1 MEQHPVDLA
10 DGLAP
15 GERVGAYRIVRQAG
29 RGGMATVWL
38 ARDEK
43 HDRDV
48 AVKVLRADL
57 AASIGRS
64 RTGRSSGCD
73 DCGAGDIA
81 TAFVG
86 NVNSDL
92 DWLKEWRR

>member
-10 DGLAP
+10 DPLTP
-15 GERVGAYRIVRQAG
+15 GEQVGAYRVVRQAG

-48 AVKVLRADL
+48 AVKVLRPDL
-57 AASIGRS
+57 AASIGPARFERRS
-64 RTGRSSGCD
+64 GLPPACNTRALPR
-73 DCGAGDIA
+73 
-81 TAFVG
+81 
-86 NVNSDL
+86 
-92 DWLKEWRR
+92 